1 MYQGSNFNTNWV
13 TNNYVAPPPIIIE
26 INAFFK
32 DIDLSSDTDPKA
44 IQLAVRTIEIKMV
57 RIINTLSD
65 KNIYVKKY
73 PIIINWIN
81 ILNIAYKEF
90 FQSRYQECRIKIS
103 SPTGMKIINSRE
115 NGMNVI
121 DSFIE

>member
-1 MYQGSNFNTNWV
+1 M
-13 TNNYVAPPPIIIE
+13 
-26 INAFFK
+26 

-44 IQLAVRTIEIKMV
+44 IQLAIRTIEIKML

-73 PIIINWIN
+73 PMIINWIN
-81 ILNIAYKEF
+81 IRNIAYKEF

-103 SPTGMKIINSRE
+103 SPTGMKIIKSRE

-121 DSFIE
+121 DSFIEQMGYGYFIKIKF